1 MADAVSQIVR
11 ILIEHTGQIAGAHL
25 FEQLIVSKSALI
37 QSYGDYVLHRKTC
50 AVIKEIFKEHHD
62 GAYSH
67 YGDNAGEYRHL
78 EACRNIVYKPFEQ
91 DAERDEQAG
100 FQHCAEEGAGG
111 IGQQPDFYL
120 SLLLFPCPPRFGR
133 DFVAQN
139 FRLFDFHTHFSDVKI
154 LCRPL

>member
-1 MADAVSQIVR
+1 M
-11 ILIEHTGQIAGAHL
+11 
-25 FEQLIVSKSALI
+25 SKSALI

-67 YGDNAGEYRHL
+67 YGDNAGEYRYL

-100 FQHCAEEGAGG
+100 FQHCAEESAGG

-120 SLLLFPCPPRFGR
+120 SLLLFPCPPCFGR
-133 DFVAQN
+133 DFIAQN
-139 FRLFDFHTHFSDVKI
+139 FRLFDFHTILPMLKFYADCYKTLAVMFVYSILTHNIRLCNKNFVKI
-154 LCRPL
+154 Y